1 MQLAGG
7 QGSETDTFS
16 LSPLLSVAA
25 QSLIS
30 ASLHAPPLSADL
42 IWMLLCLW
50 APNDCPA
57 PQHGLWA
64 SL

>member
-16 LSPLLSVAA
+16 FSPFLSVAA
-25 QSLIS
+25 RSLIS
-30 ASLHAPPLSADL
+30 ASLCVPSLSADL
-42 IWMLLCLW
+42 IWILLCLW
-50 APNDCPA
+50 AQNDCPA
-57 PQHGLWA
+57 PQHGLRA